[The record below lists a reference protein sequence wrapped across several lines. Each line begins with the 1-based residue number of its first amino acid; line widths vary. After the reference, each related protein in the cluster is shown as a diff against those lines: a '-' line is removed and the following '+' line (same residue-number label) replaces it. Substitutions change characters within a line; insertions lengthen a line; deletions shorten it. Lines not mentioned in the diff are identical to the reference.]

1 MLQSKLNSL
10 NAWKNCFNKVNS
22 KTRQRLNSL
31 LFKQGTTERNLYME
45 VFEIQ
50 IYNTIKLVF
59 SHLLAPDGGD
69 LSTEVYVRTF

>member
-1 MLQSKLNSL
+1 
-10 NAWKNCFNKVNS
+10 
-22 KTRQRLNSL
+22 
-31 LFKQGTTERNLYME
+31 ME